1 MTPRQILQV
10 AIQTAASR
18 GFELRSWWE
27 EYMEGPVP
35 PTPRT
40 AAAALLW
47 QHDWLKL
54 LFSYQ
59 FARPLFGDDA
69 RDDPEGSL
77 PDWQYHLRE
86 LAVLGVE
93 DERLAYLAGYLRR
106 F

>member
-1 MTPRQILQV
+1 VTPRQILQV

-18 GFELRSWWE
+18 GFHLRSWWE
-27 EYMEGPVP
+27 HYMAGSVP

-40 AAAALLW
+40 AAGMLLR

-54 LFSYQ
+54 VFSYA
-59 FARPLFGDDA
+59 FARALFGDEA

-86 LAVLGVE
+86 LAALGVE

-106 F
+106 C

>member
-10 AIQTAASR
+10 AIQMAASR
-18 GFELRSWWE
+18 GFDLPSWWE
-27 EYMEGPVP
+27 GYMEGRAP

-40 AAAALLW
+40 AAGALLPH
-47 QHDWLKL
+47 HDWLKL
-54 LFSYQ
+54 LFSYP
-59 FARPLFGDDA
+59 FARALFGDEA

-93 DERLAYLAGYLRR
+93 DERLAYLQWYLRR
-106 F
+106 C

>member
-10 AIQTAASR
+10 AIQTAANR
-18 GFELRSWWE
+18 GFDLRSWWE
-27 EYMEGPVP
+27 EYMAGPAP

-40 AAAALLW
+40 VAGVLLRH
-47 QHDWLKL
+47 HDWLKL
-54 LFSYQ
+54 VFSYA
-59 FARPLFGDDA
+59 FARALFGDEA

-86 LAVLGVE
+86 LAALGVE

-106 F
+106 C

>member
-10 AIQTAASR
+10 AIQTTASR
-18 GFELRSWWE
+18 GFDLRSWWE
-27 EYMEGPVP
+27 EYMVGPVP

-40 AAAALLW
+40 TAGALLRH
-47 QHDWLKL
+47 HDWLKL
-54 LFSYQ
+54 VFSYP
-59 FARPLFGDDA
+59 FARALFGDEA